1 MNLFEFRPQKNTR
14 KLALTTGLLII
25 GAAILMLGTMILE
38 ELAYRW
44 AIQLLSLG
52 MLAMGIFITTR
63 YVMKGYVYAV
73 MANDDGSKDFT
84 VTEIQ
89 GRHTITVCR
98 VGMSNVGYAVVVPLG
113 SKEAETDVKNRIKAD
128 KRKVYNYCADLFGEK
143 YVCLFVTECG
153 ERLAIKLSWDES
165 LETLFEAALNCDNA
179 SDGEE

>member
-14 KLALTTGLLII
+14 KLALTTGLLIV
-25 GAAILMLGTMILE
+25 GAAILMITTMLLP

-63 YVMKGYVYAV
+63 YVMKSYVYAV
-73 MANDDGSKDFT
+73 IQNDEGGQDLT

-98 VGMSNVGYAVVVPLG
+98 VGMSNIGLAVVVPQG
-113 SKEAETDVKNRIKAD
+113 DREAEADVKSRIKAD
-128 KRKVYNYCADLFGEK
+128 KRKLFNYCADLFSEK
-143 YVCLFVTECG
+143 YICLFVTECG
-153 ERLAIKLSWDES
+153 EAIAIKLSWDES
-165 LETLFEAALNCDNA
+165 LEKLFDTSETDV
-179 SDGEE
+179 